1 MTDSRY
7 ARQEMVERLDT
18 MAMLLEQVAAEAV
31 DGEDL
36 ELAADLWVASSR
48 VLAAADELWRPVT
61 EGGAGPRTGAT
72 GTGG

>member
-48 VLAAADELWRPVT
+48 VLAAADELWRPAQD
-61 EGGAGPRTGAT
+61 GGTGPRGGTAGAE
-72 GTGG
+72 G

>member
-1 MTDSRY
+1 MTESRY

-48 VLAAADELWRPVT
+48 VLAAADELWRPVQD
-61 EGGAGPRTGAT
+61 GGAGRRGDAA
-72 GTGG
+72 GTGS